1 MLKITHTWDCHL
13 WLTIS
18 GTTREEDF
26 YNNFHKI
33 IDDVL
38 AKKPKYHID
47 AWDLF
52 HQATPSNR
60 AIAEAVSWYVRL
72 AEAWIQVII
81 LDGNHTTPRQSTTT
95 NILDVFKDVPNLH
108 IVHGDKIQ
116 TVDFDDIRFTC
127 LPHINDQELFRKEL
141 STCSDYMVGDKV
153 NLFVSHFWITTKD
166 NEYDELTDEIS
177 WVNILKSDIEQL
189 FQFDYVAIGH
199 YHKNFNIKNIYYA
212 WSIEHTSFNQKD
224 YDIKY
229 NVISFDEKNKYEV
242 EKVDIGSRKMIDLWK
257 IDCSE
262 YKSMGELL
270 VYLEKNIDKRKLKGA
285 IVKIDFMNMKT
296 DLNINFDGN
305 LVYEFF
311 SDVFYINV
319 SKNRFIDEKEK
330 EISWYIDTSKTDY
343 VVENFKDFI
352 ESYTVDEFIDR
363 WEIQKELE
371 GKLKKIFN

>member
-1 MLKITHTWDCHL
+1 
-13 WLTIS
+13 
-18 GTTREEDF
+18 
-26 YNNFHKI
+26 
-33 IDDVL
+33 
-38 AKKPKYHID
+38 
-47 AWDLF
+47 
-52 HQATPSNR
+52 
-60 AIAEAVSWYVRL
+60 
-72 AEAWIQVII
+72 
-81 LDGNHTTPRQSTTT
+81 
-95 NILDVFKDVPNLH
+95 
-108 IVHGDKIQ
+108 
-116 TVDFDDIRFTC
+116 
-127 LPHINDQELFRKEL
+127 
-141 STCSDYMVGDKV
+141 
-153 NLFVSHFWITTKD
+153 
-166 NEYDELTDEIS
+166 
-177 WVNILKSDIEQL
+177 
-189 FQFDYVAIGH
+189 
-199 YHKNFNIKNIYYA
+199 
-212 WSIEHTSFNQKD
+212 
-224 YDIKY
+224 
-229 NVISFDEKNKYEV
+229 
-242 EKVDIGSRKMIDLWK
+242 MIDLWK